1 MIKKENKKMKRPR
14 FLIIFPL
21 FFLCFMFLL
30 SYALETRSKEMK
42 PVAPSP
48 ISPSESTSARIAIL
62 DLKATM
68 PVCTRRPLSG
78 DTAFFIIGAKVCNVG
93 TADFVSPPAERA
105 YVTLTA
111 YQEGYG
117 GRRNVVL
124 GSQTITRL
132 NKGQCININKTY
144 EVRGVVKYY
153 DGFSRIREPDLCKD
167 QVSFFITIGRN
178 PKISGRTYAYDYP
191 DANTGNNIARRDMY
205 YLIRCPR

>member
-1 MIKKENKKMKRPR
+1 MKRSR
-14 FLIIFPL
+14 FLIIFSM
-21 FFLCFMFLL
+21 FFLFLFLL
-30 SYALETRSKEMK
+30 CYTMETGSKEMK
-42 PVAPSP
+42 PSSP
-48 ISPSESTSARIAIL
+48 GTISPGQSTSATTPIL
-62 DLKATM
+62 DLEAKI
-68 PVCTRRPLSG
+68 PVCTRRPISG
-78 DTAFFIIGAKVCNVG
+78 DTAVFIIGARVCNVG
-93 TADFVSPPAERA
+93 TTDFVSPPAEKA

-124 GSQTITRL
+124 DSQTITRL
-132 NKGQCININKTY
+132 NKGQCITINKTY

-153 DGFSRIREPDLCKD
+153 DGSSRISEPGLCKD

-191 DANTGNNIARRDMY
+191 DANTGNNIAGRDMY